1 MKQAA
6 ERSRKEK
13 CMRRLTRFFNH
24 YRKQAVLAPIFKLL
38 EALMNLLVPLA
49 VGAIINTGI
58 GNADQGYIIRMFIF
72 LLALAVLGMLFS
84 FVAQWYAA
92 NASVG
97 FATQM
102 RQELFD
108 HIQKLSF
115 TEIDTLRPDTLI
127 TRMTSDANQVQSG
140 LNLALRLLLR
150 SPFIVFGS
158 MILAFT
164 IDVKSALVFVV
175 AIPLLTVVVFAIML
189 ASIPLFT
196 KSQKALDNLTGLT
209 RENLSGVR
217 VIRAFCKEQQEVE
230 EFDRRNEALTRLNEF
245 VGRLSALMNP
255 LTYVI
260 INIATIVLINTG
272 ALQVSLGSLRQGDVV
287 ALYNYMAQIIIELIK
302 LASLIITINK
312 SLACADRIADVFDI
326 RPGMAYPVAADMANA
341 GTAVQSTAQAKASA
355 AALAAAASAA
365 AVSGTE
371 SAPAVRFSDVS
382 FTYAGAGAEALS
394 GISFSAPK
402 GSTIGIIGGTGCG
415 KSTLVSLIARFYDA
429 TKGSVQVDGQNV
441 RSYPE
446 GALTD
451 RIGFVPQKAVLFR
464 GTVRDNLRWGNES
477 ADDAALWD
485 ALGAAQVKD
494 VIEGKPGQLDFEIE
508 QNGRNLSGGQKQ
520 RLTIARALVK
530 KPEILIMDD
539 SASALDLATDL
550 ALRRAVRAMEGSMT
564 IFIVSQRASSIRD
577 ADQILV
583 LDDGHL
589 AGRGTHE
596 QLLRSCSVYQE
607 IYYSQYPDER
617 PGMAA
622 AGKEQA

>member
-97 FATQM
+97 FTTQM

-230 EFDRRNEALTRLNEF
+230 EFDRRNETLTRLNEF

-260 INIATIVLINTG
+260 INIATIVLIHTG

-326 RPGMAYPVAADMANA
+326 SQSMAYPAAADMANA
-341 GTAVQSTAQAKASA
+341 GAAAQAAAQA
-355 AALAAAASAA
+355 AAPAAAASAA
-365 AVSGTE
+365 AASDTE

-429 TKGSVQVDGQNV
+429 TKGSVQVDGQDV

-564 IFIVSQRASSIRD
+564 IFIVSQRASCIRD

>member
-1 MKQAA
+1 MY
-6 ERSRKEK
+6 RL
-13 CMRRLTRFFNH
+13 RRFLKD

-38 EALMNLLVPLA
+38 EALMNLLVPLV
-49 VGAIINTGI
+49 VGAIINNGI
-58 GNADQGYIIRMFIF
+58 RAADRGFIVRMFIVLF
-72 LLALAVLGMLFS
+72 ALAILGMLFS

-92 NASVG
+92 SASVG
-97 FATQM
+97 FTTRM
-102 RQELFD
+102 RQALFD

-115 TEIDTLRPDTLI
+115 TEIDALHPDTLI
-127 TRMTSDANQVQSG
+127 TRMTSDANQVQNG

-164 IDVKSALVFVV
+164 IDVKSALVFAV
-175 AIPLLTVVVFAIML
+175 AIPLLSVVVFAIML

-196 KSQKALDNLTGLT
+196 KSQRALDHLTALT
-209 RENLSGVR
+209 RENLSGAR
-217 VIRAFCKEQQEVE
+217 VIRAFCKEKQEVD
-230 EFDRRNEALTRLNEF
+230 EFDRRNRALTRLNET

-260 INIATIVLINTG
+260 INIATIALLRTG
-272 ALQVSLGSLRQGDVV
+272 ALQVSLGALRQGDVV

-302 LASLIITINK
+302 MASLIITINK
-312 SLACADRIADVFDI
+312 SLACADRIADVFAI
-326 RPGMAYPVAADMANA
+326 QPGMTYPAA
-341 GTAVQSTAQAKASA
+341 GTAPETIAETVP
-355 AALAAAASAA
+355 
-365 AVSGTE
+365 
-371 SAPAVRFSDVS
+371 APAVCFDHVS
-382 FTYAGAGAEALS
+382 FTYAGAGDAALS
-394 GISFSAPK
+394 DISFTAEK

-429 TKGSVQVDGQNV
+429 TEGCVRVNGRDV
-441 RSYPE
+441 RSCPE
-446 GALTD
+446 GFLTD

-464 GTVRDNLRWGNES
+464 GTVRDNLRWGSET
-477 ADDAALWD
+477 ADDAALWE
-485 ALGAAQVKD
+485 ALSAAQARD
-494 VIEGKPGQLDFEIE
+494 VIENKPGRLDFAIE

-539 SASALDLATDL
+539 SASALDYSTDL

-583 LDDGHL
+583 LDDGRL
-589 AGRGTHE
+589 AGKGTHE
-596 QLLRSCSVYQE
+596 ELLKSCSVYQE

-617 PGMAA
+617 PENTA

>member
-6 ERSRKEK
+6 KCGQKEK
-13 CMRRLTRFFNH
+13 RMRRLTRFFNH
-24 YRKQAVLAPIFKLL
+24 YRKQAILAPIFKLL

-72 LLALAVLGMLFS
+72 LLVLAVLGMLFS

-217 VIRAFCKEQQEVE
+217 VIRAFCKEQQEVD
-230 EFDRRNEALTRLNEF
+230 EFDRRNETLTRLNEF

-260 INIATIVLINTG
+260 INIATIVLIHTG

-326 RPGMAYPVAADMANA
+326 SQSMAYPAAASMANA
-341 GTAVQSTAQAKASA
+341 GAAVQAAAQAADA
-355 AALAAAASAA
+355 A
-365 AVSGTE
+365 SGTE
-371 SAPAVRFSDVS
+371 SAQAVRFTDVS

>member
-1 MKQAA
+1 
-6 ERSRKEK
+6 
-13 CMRRLTRFFNH
+13 MRRLTRFFNH

-287 ALYNYMAQIIIELIK
+287 ALYNYMAQIIIELI
-302 LASLIITINK
+302 
-312 SLACADRIADVFDI
+312 
-326 RPGMAYPVAADMANA
+326 
-341 GTAVQSTAQAKASA
+341 
-355 AALAAAASAA
+355 
-365 AVSGTE
+365 
-371 SAPAVRFSDVS
+371 
-382 FTYAGAGAEALS
+382 
-394 GISFSAPK
+394 
-402 GSTIGIIGGTGCG
+402 
-415 KSTLVSLIARFYDA
+415 
-429 TKGSVQVDGQNV
+429 
-441 RSYPE
+441 
-446 GALTD
+446 
-451 RIGFVPQKAVLFR
+451 
-464 GTVRDNLRWGNES
+464 
-477 ADDAALWD
+477 
-485 ALGAAQVKD
+485 
-494 VIEGKPGQLDFEIE
+494 
-508 QNGRNLSGGQKQ
+508 
-520 RLTIARALVK
+520 
-530 KPEILIMDD
+530 
-539 SASALDLATDL
+539 
-550 ALRRAVRAMEGSMT
+550 
-564 IFIVSQRASSIRD
+564 
-577 ADQILV
+577 
-583 LDDGHL
+583 
-589 AGRGTHE
+589 
-596 QLLRSCSVYQE
+596 
-607 IYYSQYPDER
+607 
-617 PGMAA
+617 
-622 AGKEQA
+622 

>member
-1 MKQAA
+1 
-6 ERSRKEK
+6 
-13 CMRRLTRFFNH
+13 MRRLTRFFNH

-58 GNADQGYIIRMFIF
+58 GNADQGYIIRMFII
-72 LLALAVLGMLFS
+72 LLALALLGMLFS

-164 IDVKSALVFVV
+164 IDVKSALIFAV
-175 AIPLLTVVVFAIML
+175 AIPVLCVVVFAIML

-196 KSQKALDNLTGLT
+196 KSQKALDSLTALT
-209 RENLSGVR
+209 RENLSGAR
-217 VIRAFCKEQQEVE
+217 VIRAFCKEQQEVD
-230 EFDRRNEALTRLNEF
+230 EFDRRNKALTHLNEF

-260 INIATIVLINTG
+260 INIATIVLIHTG
-272 ALQVSLGSLRQGDVV
+272 ALQVSLGALRQGDVV

-326 RPGMAYPVAADMANA
+326 SQSMAYPAAASMANA
-341 GTAVQSTAQAKASA
+341 GAAVQAAAQAA
-355 AALAAAASAA
+355 AQAADAA
-365 AVSGTE
+365 SGTE

-429 TKGSVQVDGQNV
+429 TKGSVQVDGQDV

-485 ALGAAQVKD
+485 ALTAAQVKD
-494 VIEGKPGQLDFEIE
+494 VIESKPGQLDFAIE

-607 IYYSQYPDER
+607 IYYSQYPGER

>member
-230 EFDRRNEALTRLNEF
+230 EFDRRNETLTRLNEF

-260 INIATIVLINTG
+260 INIATIVLIHTG

-326 RPGMAYPVAADMANA
+326 SQSMAYPAAADMANA
-341 GTAVQSTAQAKASA
+341 GAAVQAAAQAADA
-355 AALAAAASAA
+355 A
-365 AVSGTE
+365 SGTE
-371 SAPAVRFSDVS
+371 SAQAVRFTDVS

-451 RIGFVPQKAVLFR
+451 RIGFVPQKAALFR

>member
-6 ERSRKEK
+6 ECGRKENRMSRLRK
-13 CMRRLTRFFNH
+13 FFKNYRR
-24 YRKQAVLAPIFKLL
+24 QAVLAPIFKLL

-49 VGAIINTGI
+49 VGAIINNGI
-58 GNADQGYIIRMFIF
+58 GNADRNYIIRMFIV
-72 LLALAVLGMLFS
+72 LLVLAVLGMLFS

-97 FATQM
+97 FAAQM
-102 RQELFD
+102 RQALFD

-127 TRMTSDANQVQSG
+127 TRMTSDANQVQNG

-164 IDVKSALVFVV
+164 IDVKSALVFAV
-175 AIPLLTVVVFAIML
+175 AIPVLTVVVFAIML

-196 KSQKALDNLTGLT
+196 KSQKALDRLTGLT
-209 RENLSGVR
+209 RENLSGAR
-217 VIRAFCKEQQEVE
+217 VIRAFCKEQQEVD
-230 EFDRRNEALTRLNEF
+230 EFDRRNEALTHINER

-260 INIATIVLINTG
+260 INIATIVLIHTG
-272 ALQVSLGSLRQGDVV
+272 ALQVSLGALRQGDVV

-312 SLACADRIADVFDI
+312 SLACANRIADVFDI
-326 RPGMAYPVAADMANA
+326 QPGMTYPAAEADFEPA
-341 GTAVQSTAQAKASA
+341 GRPDGETAT
-355 AALAAAASAA
+355 
-365 AVSGTE
+365 
-371 SAPAVRFSDVS
+371 APAVRFDNVS
-382 FTYAGAGAEALS
+382 FTYAGASDAALS
-394 GISFSAPK
+394 DVSFTAAK

-429 TKGSVQVDGQNV
+429 TRGCVSVNGRDV

-446 GALTD
+446 GALTG

-477 ADDAALWD
+477 ADDESLWEALD
-485 ALGAAQVKD
+485 AAQAKD
-494 VIEGKPGQLDFEIE
+494 VIEGKPGGLSFLIE

-539 SASALDLATDL
+539 SASALDFATDL
-550 ALRRAVRAMEGSMT
+550 ALRRAVRALEGSMT

-577 ADQILV
+577 ADGILV
-583 LDDGHL
+583 LDDGRL
-589 AGRGTHE
+589 AGKGTHKE
-596 QLLRSCSVYQE
+596 LMKSCRVYRE
-607 IYYSQYPDER
+607 IYYSQYPDEK
-617 PGMAA
+617 PEDTT

>member
-58 GNADQGYIIRMFIF
+58 GNADQGYIIRMFII
-72 LLALAVLGMLFS
+72 LLALALLGMLFS

-164 IDVKSALVFVV
+164 IDVKSALIFAV
-175 AIPLLTVVVFAIML
+175 AIPVLCVVVFAIML

-196 KSQKALDNLTGLT
+196 KSQKALDSLTALT
-209 RENLSGVR
+209 RENLSGAR
-217 VIRAFCKEQQEVE
+217 VIRAFCKEQQEVD
-230 EFDRRNEALTRLNEF
+230 EFDRRNKALTHLNEF

-260 INIATIVLINTG
+260 INIATIVLIHTG
-272 ALQVSLGSLRQGDVV
+272 ALQVSLGALRQGDVV

-326 RPGMAYPVAADMANA
+326 SQSMAYPAAASMANA
-341 GTAVQSTAQAKASA
+341 GAAVQAAAQAA
-355 AALAAAASAA
+355 AQAADAA
-365 AVSGTE
+365 SGTE

-429 TKGSVQVDGQNV
+429 TKGSVQVDGQDV

-485 ALGAAQVKD
+485 ALTAAQVKD
-494 VIEGKPGQLDFEIE
+494 VIESKPGQLDFAIE

-607 IYYSQYPDER
+607 IYYSQYPGER

>member
-1 MKQAA
+1 
-6 ERSRKEK
+6 
-13 CMRRLTRFFNH
+13 MRRLTRFFNH
-24 YRKQAVLAPIFKLL
+24 YRKQAILAPIFKLL
-38 EALMNLLVPLA
+38 EALMNLLVPLV

-58 GNADQGYIIRMFIF
+58 GNADQGYIIRMFIV
-72 LLALAVLGMLFS
+72 LLALALLGMLFS

-115 TEIDTLRPDTLI
+115 SEIDTLKPDTLI

-164 IDVKSALVFVV
+164 IDVKSALIFAV
-175 AIPLLTVVVFAIML
+175 AIPVLTVVVFAIML
-189 ASIPLFT
+189 SSIPLFT
-196 KSQKALDNLTGLT
+196 KSQKALDSLTGLT
-209 RENLSGVR
+209 RENLSGAR
-217 VIRAFCKEQQEVE
+217 VIRAFCKEKEEVD
-230 EFDRRNEALTRLNEF
+230 EFDRRNETLTHLNEF

-255 LTYVI
+255 LTYAI
-260 INIATIVLINTG
+260 INIATIALIHTG
-272 ALQVSLGSLRQGDVV
+272 ALQVSLGALRQGDVV

-312 SLACADRIADVFDI
+312 SLACANRIADVFDI
-326 RPGMAYPVAADMANA
+326 QPGMTYPAAGMADEAA
-341 GTAVQSTAQAKASA
+341 GKA
-355 AALAAAASAA
+355 AAPAASAA
-365 AVSGTE
+365 NMTGTPAAG
-371 SAPAVRFSDVS
+371 SAPAVRFENVS

-394 GISFSAPK
+394 GVSFTAPK

-429 TKGSVQVDGQNV
+429 TKGSVQVDGQDV

-451 RIGFVPQKAVLFR
+451 KIGFVPQKAVLFR

-477 ADDAALWD
+477 ADDNALWE
-485 ALGAAQVKD
+485 AITAAQAKD
-494 VIEGKPGQLDFEIE
+494 VIEGKAGKLDFAIE

-550 ALRRAVRAMEGSMT
+550 ALRRAVRAMAGSMT
-564 IFIVSQRASSIRD
+564 IFIVSQRASSIRS

-589 AGRGTHE
+589 AGCGTHDE
-596 QLLRSCSVYQE
+596 LLRSCSIYQE

-617 PGMAA
+617 PDRAA

>member
-97 FATQM
+97 FTTQM

-164 IDVKSALVFVV
+164 IDVKSALIFAV
-175 AIPLLTVVVFAIML
+175 AIPVLCVVVFAIML

-196 KSQKALDNLTGLT
+196 KSQKALDSLTALT
-209 RENLSGVR
+209 RENLSGAR
-217 VIRAFCKEQQEVE
+217 VIRAFCKEQQEVD
-230 EFDRRNEALTRLNEF
+230 EFDRRNKALTHLNEF

-260 INIATIVLINTG
+260 INIATIVLIHTG
-272 ALQVSLGSLRQGDVV
+272 ALQVSLGALRQGDVV

-312 SLACADRIADVFDI
+312 SLACADRIADIFDI
-326 RPGMAYPVAADMANA
+326 SQSMAYPAAASMANA
-341 GTAVQSTAQAKASA
+341 GAAVQAAAQAADA
-355 AALAAAASAA
+355 A
-365 AVSGTE
+365 SGTE
-371 SAPAVRFSDVS
+371 SAQAVRFTDVS